1 MNMFAPKRILAPTD
15 FSSYADNAL
24 RTAVDIA
31 RQYQAA
37 VFLLHVIDENIQ
49 QCAADYCLSDT
60 VMKEIEQESMA
71 VSTDKLRQQITRVVG
86 PVADREISPQV
97 TRGVPYDEI
106 LRQQEEKKI
115 DLIVI
120 ASHGRTGILR
130 ILIGSV
136 AEKIM
141 RAAKCPVLL
150 VRS

>member
-1 MNMFAPKRILAPTD
+1 MFAPKRILVPTD
-15 FSSYADNAL
+15 FSPYADNAL

-31 RQYQAA
+31 RQYQAT
-37 VFLLHVIDENIQ
+37 VFLLHVIDERIQ

-60 VMKEIEQESMA
+60 VIKEIDQESMA
-71 VSTDKLRQQITRVVG
+71 VSTDKLRQQITRVMG
-86 PVADREISPQV
+86 PVADREISPHV

-106 LRQQEEKKI
+106 LREQTEKKI

-141 RAAKCPVLL
+141 RGAKCPVLL